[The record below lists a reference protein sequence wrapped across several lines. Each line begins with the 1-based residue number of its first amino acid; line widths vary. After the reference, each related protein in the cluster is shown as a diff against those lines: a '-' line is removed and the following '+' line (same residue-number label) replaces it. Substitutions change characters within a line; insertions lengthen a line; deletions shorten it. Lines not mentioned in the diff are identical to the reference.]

1 MLILHHNDADGRC
14 AAHLI
19 YEMRNTICAPQE
31 KMHFIEMTYEKA
43 VPFDKIKPSEL
54 VFIVDFSISPSDM
67 EKLLSITIN
76 VIWIDHHISAIN
88 KYREFKRGEAISGI
102 RYNGIAGC
110 MLTWCYLNKMMK
122 KYNPLE
128 TKVNFS
134 KEMCNDAPLYV
145 KLIADFDVWKFE
157 YGEMTRKFII
167 YVYGS
172 DTTPTSSFWED
183 VQTKDIRELI
193 NIAEIMLQYRDAWAQ
208 NYLANGFE
216 VNFEGYKCFALNLG
230 NCNSE
235 YFKSLPK
242 GKYDI
247 LIPFVFLGNIYR
259 VSLYSETVD
268 VSEIAVK
275 YGGGGH
281 VKASGFQCTEL
292 PFKKS

>member
-1 MLILHHNDADGRC
+1 MLILHHNDADGCC

-19 YEMRNTICAPQE
+19 HEMKDSICGPFE
-31 KMHFIEMTYEKA
+31 SMRFVEMTYDKPT
-43 VPFDKIKPSEL
+43 PFEMIKPNET
-54 VFIVDFSISPSDM
+54 VFIVDFSISPNDM
-67 EKLLSITIN
+67 RKLMRITHN
-76 VIWIDHHISAIN
+76 VIWIDHHITAIQ
-88 KYREFKRGEAISGI
+88 KYDDYDVAIPGI
-102 RYNGIAGC
+102 RYSGIAGC
-110 MLTWCYLNKMMK
+110 MLTWCYLHKMTTPESLFAPHPF
-122 KYNPLE
+122 Y
-128 TKVNFS
+128 T
-134 KEMCNDAPLYV
+134 EMCNDAPLYV
-145 KLIADFDVWKFE
+145 KLIADFDVWKFD
-157 YGEMTRKFII
+157 YGEMTRKFIV

-259 VSLYSETVD
+259 ISLYSETVD